1 MWFLKFSFEETEK
14 KCWYTACK
22 YFSKRQEILKGQENT
37 TINRKKP
44 KPMLLRISN
53 LMKNVFTL

>member
-1 MWFLKFSFEETEK
+1 MWFLKFCFEETEK

-37 TINRKKP
+37 TIN
-44 KPMLLRISN
+44 
-53 LMKNVFTL
+53 